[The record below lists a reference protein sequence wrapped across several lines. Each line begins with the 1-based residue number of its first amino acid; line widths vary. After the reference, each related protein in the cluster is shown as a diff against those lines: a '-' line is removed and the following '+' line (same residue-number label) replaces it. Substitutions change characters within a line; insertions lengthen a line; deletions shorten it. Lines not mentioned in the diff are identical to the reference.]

1 MKRSFHL
8 RRKEARELD
17 ARLAEKFGIP
27 GLLGEEVE
35 VIELEDNRELLLSEG
50 EPIAFMAKGEVFP
63 HLAAVERFKLKRVVV
78 DAGAVPHIAGG
89 ADVMAPGVVS
99 ADEGISQG
107 DVVVIV
113 DERHG
118 KPLAIGSA
126 LTSGGA
132 MRAPKGKIVKNL
144 HYVGDALWQLR
155 R

>member
-1 MKRSFHL
+1 MKRRYHL
-8 RRKEARELD
+8 KRKDARELD

-27 GLLGEEVE
+27 GLLGDEVE
-35 VIELEDNRELLLSEG
+35 VIELEDNREVLLAKG
-50 EPIAFMAKGEVFP
+50 EPIAFSSKGEVLP
-63 HLAAVERFKLKRVVV
+63 HLAAVERFGLKRVVV
-78 DAGAVPHIAGG
+78 DAGAVPHVAGG

-107 DVVVIV
+107 DVVVVV

-132 MRAPKGKIVKNL
+132 MKAPKGKIVKNL
-144 HYVGDALWQLR
+144 HYVGDPLWQLR
-155 R
+155 K